1 MKEKKTP
8 KHPIV
13 MERELGSNFLRGK
26 EDQGFGVG
34 DYWLNPPPLFMGS
47 VFWFSAHN
55 CLCVGLSSLC
65 RSTFICLFF
74 SHHFSS
80 FIFSTMNMV
89 ALLKKIEERGLGWGF
104 GVSGAVIY
112 GGGHQGFW
120 LMGMV
125 VFCGGVKFWVSVLPA
140 KSALTQST
148 ESTAIPIRFM
158 FTVQQQLRR

>member
-13 MERELGSNFLRGK
+13 RERERELGSNFLREK

-74 SHHFSS
+74 FSS
-80 FIFSTMNMV
+80 LFFH
-89 ALLKKIEERGLGWGF
+89 LLNNEDGSIVKEDRGGGF
-104 GVSGAVIY
+104 GLA
-112 GGGHQGFW
+112 F
-120 LMGMV
+120 
-125 VFCGGVKFWVSVLPA
+125 
-140 KSALTQST
+140 QS
-148 ESTAIPIRFM
+148 
-158 FTVQQQLRR
+158 